1 MKVAKPKKDANTP
14 HGLFFVVLLA
24 VILAVLFGK
33 SFLPGYVHFSND
45 GPLGQQNAE
54 WIRLPAGFTGSWDDL
69 NGIGANVGA
78 FPLSLSTLIR
88 WVFEPVAFAKFFPP
102 IALFILGLGA
112 WTFFRQ
118 LRLSPLAAVLGALA
132 IALNSSFFAC
142 TCWGVAQ
149 EIAIGMDFFAL
160 ALVVSN
166 SSATP
171 ALIRWARL
179 ALAGLAVGMNVI
191 EAADVGAILS
201 VFVAA
206 FVFYKAA
213 ADEGGSVVAKA
224 GRGIGQ
230 VVMIAA
236 FAGFIAMH
244 SVISLVGSQI
254 SGIAGTG
261 QDTESKAQHWNWATS
276 WSEPKVE
283 TLGLFVP
290 GLFGYRID
298 TPQGMMGFL
307 QDSYKGGNYWGTVGS
322 DPLLDPYFEGGRKG
336 PTPPGQ
342 IRFTSGQNYVG
353 VLVALVAAWTVAQS
367 LRRRDS
373 VFAKSQQRL
382 IWFWT
387 VASIGSLLLAYGRFA
402 PFYKFFY
409 LLPYASTIRI
419 PTKFLIIF
427 SCAIVTL
434 FAYGIHALG
443 RRFLEVPAANANSP
457 LAQFKNWWM
466 KARGFDRNWSLGCM
480 VAVIGSFLAWLIY
493 ASEKPSLVRYL
504 QTVGFDNEGLANQIA
519 TFSVGQVGWF
529 VLFFTLAAG
538 LCVLFI
544 AGVFAGKRAKLGGL
558 LLGLLLVIDLGR
570 ANLPYVIHWD
580 YKQKYDLDS
589 ANPANSINPII
600 NFLRDKPYEHRVIG
614 LRFPPPQHLP
624 FYDDLW
630 GELYRIEW
638 AQHHFPYYNI
648 QSLDLIQRPR
658 TPADEEAYEMA
669 LAPRSADMY
678 ARRWQLTNTRYLLG
692 PAGFLDGL
700 NEQLDPLQ
708 HRFRIVQRFDV
719 LPKPG
724 IQQLTSYEEI
734 TAVPGNDGA
743 CALFEFTGALPR
755 AKLYSNWQ
763 ISTND
768 SATLKTLASTNFDPL
783 QRVLVSSPLPVAP
796 VVNATNENSGT
807 VEFKRYVP
815 DDPVFSGKRNG
826 LWKQSGYCYAPKDI
840 MFDAKAT
847 TPSVLLLNDK
857 FDPHWQVFVNGKPAE
872 LLRCNF
878 IMRGVYLT
886 PGAHTVEFKFTLPT
900 GPLYVSL
907 AAIVFGILLAGCL
920 LVWQRRA
927 ASSRPNGT

>member
-1 MKVAKPKKDANTP
+1 MKVAKPKNDTNAP

-33 SFLPGYVHFSND
+33 SFLPDYVHFSND
-45 GPLGQQNAE
+45 GPLGQQNAQ
-54 WIRLPAGFTGSWDDL
+54 WIQVPASIMSVWDDL
-69 NGIGANVGA
+69 NGIGASVGSY
-78 FPLSLSTLIR
+78 PLGFSALIR
-88 WVFEPVAFAKFFPP
+88 WALGPVGYAKFLPP

-118 LRLSPLAAVLGALA
+118 LRLSPLAAVSGALA
-132 IALNSSFFAC
+132 TTLNSSFFAC
-142 TCWGVAQ
+142 TCWGVAAQ

-166 SSATP
+166 SPATP
-171 ALIRWARL
+171 ALIRWTRL

-191 EAADVGAILS
+191 EAADIGAILS
-201 VFVAA
+201 VFVAI
-206 FVFYKAA
+206 FVFYKAV
-213 ADEGGSVVAKA
+213 ADEGGSVAAKA

-230 VVMIAA
+230 VAMIAA
-236 FAGFIAMH
+236 FAGFIALH
-244 SVISLVGSQI
+244 TVILLVGTQI

-261 QDTESKAQHWNWATS
+261 QDAETKARNWNFATS

-290 GLFGYRID
+290 GLFGYRMD
-298 TPQGMMGFL
+298 TPQGMMRFL

-322 DPLLDPYFEGGRKG
+322 EPLLDPYFEGGRKG

-342 IRFTSGQNYVG
+342 IRQTSGQNYIG
-353 VLVALVAAWTVAQS
+353 LLVALVAAWTVAQS
-367 LRRRDS
+367 LRRQDS
-373 VFAKSQQRL
+373 VFTRSQRRL
-382 IWFWT
+382 IWFWA
-387 VASIGSLLLAYGRFA
+387 VAAIGSLLLAYGRFA

-427 SCAIVTL
+427 SCAMVTL
-434 FAYGIHALG
+434 FAYGVHALS
-443 RRFLEVPAANANSP
+443 RRCLEVPAANANSP

-466 KARGFDRNWSLGCM
+466 KARGFDRNWTLGCV

-493 ASEKPSLVRYL
+493 MSEKPALVQYL
-504 QTVGFDNEGLANQIA
+504 RTVGFDDENMASQIA
-519 TFSVGQVGWF
+519 AFSVGQAGWF
-529 VLFFTLAAG
+529 VLLFTLATG
-538 LCVLFI
+538 LYLLVM
-544 AGVFAGKRAKLGGL
+544 AGVFAGKRAKLGGWM
-558 LLGLLLVIDLGR
+558 LGILLVVDLGR
-570 ANLPYVIHWD
+570 ADLPYIIHWD
-580 YKQKYDLDS
+580 YKQKYAS
-589 ANPANSINPII
+589 NPILD
-600 NFLRDKPYEHRVIG
+600 FLRDKPYEHRVIG
-614 LRFPPPQHLP
+614 LPFRSPQHLP
-624 FYDDLW
+624 FYNDYW
-630 GELYRIEW
+630 GDLYRIEW
-638 AQHHFPYYNI
+638 AQHHFPYYDI

-658 TPADEEAYEMA
+658 VPADEEAYETA

-678 ARRWQLTNTRYLLG
+678 YLMARRWQLTNTRYLLG
-692 PAGFLDGL
+692 PTGFLDVL

-724 IQQLTSYEEI
+724 IQQLSSLEEI

-755 AKLYSNWQ
+755 ASLYSIWQ

-783 QRVLVSSPLPVAP
+783 QQVLVSTPLPNAP
-796 VVNATNENSGT
+796 AVNATNENPGT
-807 VEFKRYVP
+807 VEFK
-815 DDPVFSGKRNG
+815 N
-826 LWKQSGYCYAPKDI
+826 YAPKDI
-840 MFDAKAT
+840 KFKAKAN
-847 TPSVLLLNDK
+847 TPAVLLFNDK
-857 FDPHWQVFVNGKPAE
+857 FDPHWQVTVDGKPAE

-886 PGAHTVEFKFTLPT
+886 PGAHTVEFNFTLPN

-907 AAIVFGILLAGCL
+907 AAIIVGVLLSGCL
-920 LVWQRRA
+920 LVWQRRTN
-927 ASSRPNGT
+927 SSLSNGT